1 MLTKL
6 IIFRYSYPT
15 PSTLLPSKPYS
26 KESSVVFTEP
36 ASARVPTPSR
46 RSSLATTVFDRRDIP
61 ELQFSMEDEE
71 EARGE
76 ELSGWTGNNYIRR
89 EELSG

>member
-1 MLTKL
+1 M
-6 IIFRYSYPT
+6 
-15 PSTLLPSKPYS
+15 
-26 KESSVVFTEP
+26 FTEP

-89 EELSG
+89 EGLLAGHVYHWGGEIRTIITGEGA

>member
-1 MLTKL
+1 MV
-6 IIFRYSYPT
+6 Y
-15 PSTLLPSKPYS
+15 
-26 KESSVVFTEP
+26 TEP
-36 ASARVPTPSR
+36 ASARMLTPSR

-76 ELSGWTGNNYIRR
+76 ELSGWTGNSYIRG
-89 EELSG
+89 EELSGLSLYVYVRGEEISGRIVDR